1 MLQLFLTLIEE
12 GTEKEKF
19 EVLYYRYRD
28 LMHYIAMEI
37 LHDEHLAEDAVQ
49 ETFLKAYRGLPKFR
63 GDCSEKAWLIC
74 IAVNSCKTMMRR
86 PWFKI
91 TRQSVFWEPL
101 PLPDP
106 NADEEAIELTQ
117 EIMKLPPKQREVILL
132 YYYHGLTGKEIAK
145 ALGIS
150 GAAVSKRLKQAKNQ
164 LHFALKGGEMGEK

>member
-1 MLQLFLTLIEE
+1 MWQVLPPAMPQVLPPVMPQVLPPAMPQVLPPAMPQVLPLI
-12 GTEKEKF
+12 
-19 EVLYYRYRD
+19 
-28 LMHYIAMEI
+28 
-37 LHDEHLAEDAVQ
+37 
-49 ETFLKAYRGLPKFR
+49 
-63 GDCSEKAWLIC
+63 
-74 IAVNSCKTMMRR
+74 
-86 PWFKI
+86 
-91 TRQSVFWEPL
+91 PL
-101 PLPDP
+101 PLPAP

>member
-1 MLQLFLTLIEE
+1 MSRIKGPDRAQDPNHELERLVLQYQQPLLRTCFLYL
-12 GTEKEKF
+12 
-19 EVLYYRYRD
+19 RD
-28 LMHYIAMEI
+28 RT
-37 LHDEHLAEDAVQ
+37 LAEDAVQ